1 MHLIQLKKQKEQ
13 IIHLAIMINIQ
24 IAMFVWNIQN
34 RTIMELKNIYP
45 TWYLK
50 IAATPP
56 NALKSCIP
64 SSVSVEISSTAEF
77 ISSAFFNKIFN

>member
-34 RTIMELKNIYP
+34 RTIMELKIFIQHGI
-45 TWYLK
+45 LK
-50 IAATPP
+50 
-56 NALKSCIP
+56 
-64 SSVSVEISSTAEF
+64 
-77 ISSAFFNKIFN
+77 

>member
-1 MHLIQLKKQKEQ
+1 
-13 IIHLAIMINIQ
+13 MIGI
-24 IAMFVWNIQN
+24 
-34 RTIMELKNIYP
+34 KNIYP

-64 SSVSVEISSTAEF
+64 SSVSVEISSTSEF
-77 ISSAFFNKIFN
+77 ISSAFSTKSSIKVCEDYSFKISPQLEHGFSSLSASL